1 MLEEDGLTNRFQET
15 LKLFNQVSGHSLLEK
30 TMMMVFL
37 NKRDTLERKINQLSF
52 KGFFPDFQGNEK
64 DMSDVIE
71 YIRSKLEEKAGN
83 PRQIYSHVTCATDP
97 DNVDFVFNAV
107 NDRIIYLSMKSIGLQ

>member
-1 MLEEDGLTNRFQET
+1 MIS
-15 LKLFNQVSGHSLLEK
+15 VLEK
-30 TMMMVFL
+30 NIIVMVFL

-83 PRQIYSHVTCATDP
+83 
-97 DNVDFVFNAV
+97 
-107 NDRIIYLSMKSIGLQ
+107 